1 MSPSEIAV
9 TVAGVAAIAFVLLYF
24 LGPLGPP
31 TGKRAEVGIHG
42 IQEIEIRVKGGYDPD
57 TVRVR
62 AGTPVRLKFY
72 RDETSECSDR
82 VILDAFKINRE
93 LPAYQT
99 TVVEFTP
106 DAPGQYAFTCGMNML
121 HGRLVVEPGPRP
133 PPPSIDA

>member
-9 TVAGVAAIAFVLLYF
+9 TLAGVAAIAFVLLYF
-24 LGPLGPP
+24 LGPR
-31 TGKRAEVGIHG
+31 TGRRAEVGAQG

-106 DAPGQYAFTCGMNML
+106 ETPGQYPFTCGMNML
-121 HGRLVVEPGPRP
+121 HGRLVVEPAASEPARGA
-133 PPPSIDA
+133 S